1 MVDQFTSVVTKG
13 YGSRIINSIKGIVVG
28 LILFVASFG
37 VLFVNEGRVDQS
49 KIAKKS
55 LEISGSELPRDKS
68 EFFASVTGPVTTEE
82 SLGDGSML
90 LAGKYLSI
98 SKQAEMYAW
107 VEKAEEKSETSMGGS
122 ETTTTTYTYVK
133 EWTAKPADSSTFHE
147 SASHHNPPMTAVSG
161 NYQVGTMKVGV
172 YSLDGKSVSL
182 PAGDKLPLTSTMLA
196 LPVGATIAGDA
207 VYLNGASV
215 SAPVI
220 GDQRVSYSALTPGFQ
235 GTVFG
240 KYMYG
245 SSITKYT
252 DDKGRGMD
260 YRVFEGDRAAA
271 LATMHGEFVMMLWL
285 IRALGFLM
293 MWIGLSMVLSP
304 LAVILDFFPLLGSL
318 GKMAIN
324 LLTFAIAVPLSLIT
338 IVISAIVHNVVVL
351 IVVISVSL
359 ASLGYIFYKQWAS
372 RKA

>member
-1 MVDQFTSVVTKG
+1 
-13 YGSRIINSIKGIVVG
+13 
-28 LILFVASFG
+28 
-37 VLFVNEGRVDQS
+37 
-49 KIAKKS
+49 
-55 LEISGSELPRDKS
+55 
-68 EFFASVTGPVTTEE
+68 
-82 SLGDGSML
+82 
-90 LAGKYLSI
+90 
-98 SKQAEMYAW
+98 MYAW

-271 LATMHGEFVMMLWL
+271 LATMHGEFVMMLWF
-285 IRALGFLM
+285 IRALGFMM